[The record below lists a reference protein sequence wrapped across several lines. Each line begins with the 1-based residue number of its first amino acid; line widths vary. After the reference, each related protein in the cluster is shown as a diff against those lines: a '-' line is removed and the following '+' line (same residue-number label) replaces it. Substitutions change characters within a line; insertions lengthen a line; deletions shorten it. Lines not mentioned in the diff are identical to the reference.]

1 MNSRTYTI
9 NINLTKKQF
18 IKKNLNSMFV
28 IKHKGKSSN
37 ILMLIIAWHFV
48 IHCLFLYYFILK
60 YDVFEIIS
68 TQIKIIII

>member
-37 ILMLIIAWHFV
+37 ILMLIIA
-48 IHCLFLYYFILK
+48 
-60 YDVFEIIS
+60 
-68 TQIKIIII
+68 